1 MELIVC
7 SRPICYLLPKKCQ
20 TADEF
25 VGAST
30 VHLVSSIHMCFGFET
45 SYLCVCVREREK
57 ERERKRE
64 GRLSDI
70 TTTSLIDT
78 ARGKTICHMLTQL
91 LLMLDL

>member
-1 MELIVC
+1 MESIVW
-7 SRPICYLLPKKCQ
+7 SRPICYFLPEKCQ

-25 VGAST
+25 AGAST

-45 SYLCVCVREREK
+45 SYLCVCEK
-57 ERERKRE
+57 ERERG

-78 ARGKTICHMLTQL
+78 SRGKTIYHILTQL

>member
-1 MELIVC
+1 MESIVC
-7 SRPICYLLPKKCQ
+7 SRLICYLLPKKCQ

-25 VGAST
+25 DGAST

-45 SYLCVCVREREK
+45 SYFCVCMCERES
-57 ERERKRE
+57 ERG

-70 TTTSLIDT
+70 TTTSLFDT

>member
-1 MELIVC
+1 M
-7 SRPICYLLPKKCQ
+7 LLVTQKCL

-25 VGAST
+25 AGAST
-30 VHLVSSIHMCFGFET
+30 VHLVSSIHMCFVFET
-45 SYLCVCVREREK
+45 SYLCVCVCEREK
-57 ERERKRE
+57 ERGGGGGGG

-78 ARGKTICHMLTQL
+78 AKGKTICHMLTQL

>member
-1 MELIVC
+1 MESIVC
-7 SRPICYLLPKKCQ
+7 SRPICYLLPKKCK

-25 VGAST
+25 AGASI

-45 SYLCVCVREREK
+45 SYLCVCVRERES
-57 ERERKRE
+57 ERG

-78 ARGKTICHMLTQL
+78 ARGKTICHMLT
-91 LLMLDL
+91 

>member
-1 MELIVC
+1 MPFLLLWSGWVD
-7 SRPICYLLPKKCQ
+7 PISAFSK

-30 VHLVSSIHMCFGFET
+30 VHLVSSIHVCFGFET
-45 SYLCVCVREREK
+45 SYLCVCVCVRERE
-57 ERERKRE
+57 RG
-64 GRLSDI
+64 GRLSNI

-78 ARGKTICHMLTQL
+78 ARGKTICHMLKQL